1 VDRDRA
7 LVVSP
12 ELSIPLDEIEIW
24 ATTSGGPGGQ
34 HANRSRTRIE
44 VRFDAATSSA
54 LTDAQRSAI
63 TSKLGDVVRAGAE
76 DERSQQRNRV
86 LALERL
92 ADQLRDSLV
101 RRTPRR
107 ATRPS
112 RGSVERRLDAK
123 RQQAQRKADRRRPDD

>member
-1 VDRDRA
+1 VEPSRV

-12 ELSIPLDEIEIW
+12 DLVIPLDEIEIW

-44 VRFDAATSSA
+44 VRFDAAASA
-54 LTDAQRSAI
+54 VLTDGQRAAI
-63 TSKLGDVVRAGAE
+63 TAKLGGVVRAAAE
-76 DERSQQRNRV
+76 DERSQQRNRA

-92 ADQLRDSLV
+92 ADQLRRALV
-101 RRTPRR
+101 RRAPRR